1 VGDGVPQS
9 YVEAS
14 TWYRKA
20 ADQGHAAAQF
30 NLGLLYAN
38 GRGVDQDLVQAHM
51 WLNLA
56 AAGSEAAAQ
65 RERDLMLRT

>member
-1 VGDGVPQS
+1 MQRPN
-9 YVEAS
+9 S
-14 TWYRKA
+14 TW
-20 ADQGHAAAQF
+20 DF
-30 NLGLLYAN
+30 YAN

-65 RERDLMLRT
+65 RERDLIAKNMTRSQALMTPRSH